1 MKITH
6 IEYFTLRC
14 IVPDDYP
21 KPIASFVREGSIFL
35 RVFTDVGI
43 TGIGEPSPYGAPLKD
58 MVKILKDTL
67 IPNWIGCDPLNI
79 DKLTLQPNMG
89 FGYGNIGYNALVA
102 GFSQALWDIYGKVE
116 NKPVFRLINPK
127 SNGKIRAYASAG
139 MWYDHTPLEEI
150 VTESLKYLDE
160 GFAVYKLRPET
171 PAGAGNHLKRNLNPP
186 KVKLKRFVTLL
197 QNINMATKGNLKIMV
212 DAGCRLDFE
221 QALYLSKAMEELNCF
236 FLEEPIPR
244 NRNEFSKLKKN
255 SKTALAGGESLTS
268 MSQFTPWIE
277 NKALDYLQP
286 DANLAGVNEIINID
300 KLAEVHKLQI
310 VLHNWTNDVNN
321 VANIHLGAALE
332 TCKIL
337 EANLTHNP
345 LKNNLLEEEIILKDG
360 EFKLS
365 EKPGLGISLKD
376 SALSKYA
383 FNPCL

>member
-236 FLEEPIPR
+236 LEEPIPR